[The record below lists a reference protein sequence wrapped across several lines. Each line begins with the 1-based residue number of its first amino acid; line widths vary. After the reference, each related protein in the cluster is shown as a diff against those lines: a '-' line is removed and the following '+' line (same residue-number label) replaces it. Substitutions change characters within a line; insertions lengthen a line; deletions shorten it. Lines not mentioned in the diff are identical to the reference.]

1 MPKIAVFGGTGY
13 LASIIKSQN
22 NCNKNKFIFFSR
34 KKNIENYI
42 DYSSIKK
49 KINSFKKFDIIIH
62 LIGPNQSRLKKN
74 KLLIQKK
81 NKITTDICDLCLL
94 NNIKLIYISSMQV
107 YNDYGK
113 KSIVKNSKINLKNPY
128 AKSHYDTENII
139 KKRFLNHKNMFSIL
153 RMGNVFGF
161 KKYENLT
168 EINNNIINSLCIS
181 AIRRKKIYV
190 KNGFIQRS
198 FIPSKIFINVI
209 NQTINKKIFENS
221 IINICYKNLTLE
233 EIAKMIQLRFKLIFN
248 LKIDLLIE
256 KIRKKKKIKTS
267 SNRYFKLNPKKTK
280 IYFEIDQIFKNLT
293 SVFK

>member
-1 MPKIAVFGGTGY
+1 
-13 LASIIKSQN
+13 
-22 NCNKNKFIFFSR
+22 
-34 KKNIENYI
+34 
-42 DYSSIKK
+42 
-49 KINSFKKFDIIIH
+49 
-62 LIGPNQSRLKKN
+62 
-74 KLLIQKK
+74 
-81 NKITTDICDLCLL
+81 
-94 NNIKLIYISSMQV
+94 
-107 YNDYGK
+107 
-113 KSIVKNSKINLKNPY
+113 
-128 AKSHYDTENII
+128 
-139 KKRFLNHKNMFSIL
+139 MFSIL

-267 SNRYFKLNPKKTK
+267 SNRHFKLNPKKTK